1 MKTPLLVAS
10 QVLLLLFGNI
20 VRANSCPDMY
30 MELGFEPIQEGKI
43 DMRNCG
49 PEEPTDIGSYSFYCE
64 DFQPTFYSGHA
75 VLLEKPFEEPE
86 YYVYVRALCLI
97 EDNEGFFVKVINK
110 PWVIFKDK

>member
-1 MKTPLLVAS
+1 MKTLLLVAS

-20 VRANSCPDMY
+20 VRAYSCPDMY

-64 DFQPTFYSGHA
+64 NFQPTFYFGHA
-75 VLLEKPFEEPE
+75 VLFEKQFTMG
-86 YYVYVRALCLI
+86 VSHTLFSLCLI
-97 EDNEGFFVKVINK
+97 DNDEGLDVKVINK
-110 PWVIFKDK
+110 P

>member
-1 MKTPLLVAS
+1 MKTLLLLAS

-64 DFQPTFYSGHA
+64 NFQPTFYFGHA
-75 VLLEKPFEEPE
+75 VLFEKQVMMGVSHTLFS
-86 YYVYVRALCLI
+86 LCLI
-97 EDNEGFFVKVINK
+97 DNDEGLDVKVINK
-110 PWVIFKDK
+110 P